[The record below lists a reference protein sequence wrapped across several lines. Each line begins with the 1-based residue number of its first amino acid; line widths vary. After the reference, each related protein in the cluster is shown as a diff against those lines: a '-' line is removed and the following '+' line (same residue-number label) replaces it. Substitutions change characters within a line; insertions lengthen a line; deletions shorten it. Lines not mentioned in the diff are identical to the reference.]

1 MRIKPSPSL
10 VASGAVDEDL
20 IEMAAY
26 CDKHTPA
33 EFLLDLKEGEVVSP
47 SIQREISRQ
56 QRRIS
61 RPMLQLEPEVV
72 PTVIV
77 LTSSAPT
84 KKNLLLN
91 LDHLVP
97 HRIFQS
103 VFDGTDRERIHK
115 RREVVT
121 AICKYWALKREAGRG
136 APLIKRLQ
144 IEVCFF
150 YGTYNIAVGEYN
162 SQDYT
167 RANCRDAETDG
178 GVA

>member
-10 VASGAVDEDL
+10 VAGGGVDEEL
-20 IEMAAY
+20 IDMAAF

-56 QRRIS
+56 QRRIE
-61 RPMLQLEPEVV
+61 RPTLQLEPEVI
-72 PTVIV
+72 PTVVV
-77 LTSSAPT
+77 LTSSASS

-97 HRIFQS
+97 QSIFTS
-103 VFDGTDRERIHK
+103 VFDATDRDMIHK

-144 IEVCFF
+144 IEVFF
-150 YGTYNIAVGEYN
+150 LWLIN
-162 SQDYT
+162 SLG
-167 RANCRDAETDG
+167 RIRR
-178 GVA
+178 